1 MLPLVTVLCPTYK
14 RPQLLANA
22 IACFQ
27 ASNYPA
33 ERRRMLIFDDA
44 NQIAPQSKNG
54 WEVRRYRQRF
64 PSLPHKYNAM
74 VAASDP
80 QTDIYVLFDDDDV
93 YLPHHISA
101 HVKSI
106 LNGQSG
112 WSKPSQIRSTYT
124 GQPEIEPAHGLD
136 VFHGSIAVSRAV
148 LTRVGGWPVTPPG
161 EPPDPAYDLKFMAS
175 LALFRGPPANPLKFA
190 PPQYVFR
197 WGSTGTCHYQDAV
210 TQPPNP
216 HWYDTLAANVPAVAE
231 GRIVPAFD
239 AETKS
244 LYAQFA
250 PAVAIQWS
258 DFDHGIA
265 PQLPASNE
273 AQNRTP
279 QSWRHLANA
288 VGARVRPA

>member
-101 HVKSI
+101 HVKAI

-112 WSKPSQIRSTYT
+112 WSKPTQVRSVYT
-124 GQPEIEPAHGLD
+124 GKPDIEAANGR
-136 VFHGSIAVSRAV
+136 FHGSIAVSRA
-148 LTRVGGWPVTPPG
+148 TMQRVGGWPVAPQW
-161 EPPDPAYDLKFMAS
+161 EPPAQDFDLKF
-175 LALFRGPPANPLKFA
+175 LAALEGFRGPASDPLKYA
-190 PPQYVFR
+190 PPQYVYR
-197 WGSTGTCHYQDAV
+197 WASTGTYHYQWFMTSPPDQHAYDKIAV
-210 TQPPNP
+210 
-216 HWYDTLAANVPAVAE
+216 AVPATPVDQ
-231 GRIVPAFD
+231 IVPKFD
-239 AETKS
+239 AETEM
-244 LYAQFA
+244 LYQQFA

-258 DFDHGIA
+258 AFDHGLA
-265 PQLPASNE
+265 PELPASNQT
-273 AQNRTP
+273 QNRTP